1 MQKKRK
7 ALRLILFWALAIGWI
22 AVLFFF
28 SGQNA
33 ADSSALSGWFVDFV
47 RSIFPFNR
55 IPADQLSYVVRKLAH
70 FCIFA
75 LEGFLLCLAMTE
87 SFRDRTVGAAL
98 SVIVCTA
105 LAAGNELHQMFSEGR
120 SCEGRDMLIDTGGAL
135 LGVAAALLLL
145 HIIRRWK
152 RAREK

>member
-75 LEGFLLCLAMTE
+75 LEGFLLCLAMTQ
-87 SFRDRTVGAAL
+87 SFRDRSAGAVL
-98 SVIVCTA
+98 SVIACTA
-105 LAAGNELHQMFSEGR
+105 LAAANELHQMFSEGR
-120 SCEGRDMLIDTGGAL
+120 SCEGRDVLIDIGGAL
-135 LGVAAALLLL
+135 LGIAAAMLLLRL
-145 HIIRRWK
+145 IRRWR
-152 RAREK
+152 RARRK

>member
-55 IPADQLSYVVRKLAH
+55 IPADQLTYVVRKLAH

-75 LEGFLLCLAMTE
+75 LEGFLLCLAMTQ
-87 SFRDRTVGAAL
+87 SFRDRSAGAVL
-98 SVIVCTA
+98 SVIACTA
-105 LAAGNELHQMFSEGR
+105 LAAANELHQMFSEGR
-120 SCEGRDMLIDTGGAL
+120 SCEGRDVLIDIGGAL
-135 LGVAAALLLL
+135 LGIAAAMLLLRL
-145 HIIRRWK
+145 IRRWR
-152 RAREK
+152 RARRK

>member
-47 RSIFPFNR
+47 RSIFPSNR
-55 IPADQLSYVVRKLAH
+55 IPADQLIYVVRKLAH

-75 LEGFLLCLAMTE
+75 LEGFLLCIAMVGT
-87 SFRDRTVGAAL
+87 FRDGSAGAAL
-98 SVIVCTA
+98 SVIACTA

-135 LGVAAALLLL
+135 LGIGAALLLL
-145 HIIRRWK
+145 WIIRRWK

>member
-1 MQKKRK
+1 MQNKGRV
-7 ALRLILFWALAIGWI
+7 LRMSIFWLLAIGWI

-55 IPADQLSYVVRKLAH
+55 IPADQLIYVVRKLAH

-75 LEGFLLCLAMTE
+75 LEGFLLCLAMTQ
-87 SFRDRTVGAAL
+87 SFRDRSAGAVL
-98 SVIVCTA
+98 SVIACTA
-105 LAAGNELHQMFSEGR
+105 LAAANELHQMFSEGR
-120 SCEGRDMLIDTGGAL
+120 SCEGRDVLIDIGGAL
-135 LGVAAALLLL
+135 LGIAAAMLLLRL
-145 HIIRRWK
+145 IRRWR
-152 RAREK
+152 RARRK